1 MAPGWWQQRLGG
13 YASTATPWQL
23 RHDSIALMVVA
34 WRLGVVVHAP
44 DHDDDQGV
52 AQTNDEQHR
61 DHRHGERRLR
71 PLWGLEDIMHLPVPL
86 PVSTPMR
93 PLPVLPVSSPQ
104 TAADHSP
111 TCVAIRQ

>member
-23 RHDSIALMVVA
+23 RRDSIALMVVA

-52 AQTNDEQHR
+52 AQTNDKQHR
-61 DHRHGERRLR
+61 DHRHGERRLIKA
-71 PLWGLEDIMHLPVPL
+71 PLGFGGHYASTDIITGIVTDASLTGTFSKQPADSGLTIL
-86 PVSTPMR
+86 
-93 PLPVLPVSSPQ
+93 Q
-104 TAADHSP
+104 YA
-111 TCVAIRQ
+111 

>member
-34 WRLGVVVHAP
+34 WRLGVIVHAP

-61 DHRHGERRLR
+61 DYRHGERRSIKA
-71 PLWGLEDIMHLPVPL
+71 PLGFGGHYA
-86 PVSTPMR
+86 STGIITGIVTDAS
-93 PLPVLPVSSPQ
+93 LTGTSSKQP
-104 TAADHSP
+104 ADSG
-111 TCVAIRQ
+111 